1 MFPLQFC
8 IWHYIIFS
16 QCFHVKGKNLTKHEG
31 HHGSGSYHGVA
42 HHHGVAGHPERNIII
57 TREETIFN
65 KFLNFVIK
73 IMMSIGIFRTKTL
86 RLNFPIKI
94 YVRPSR
100 CSIISKESGR
110 IWRIKVQREI
120 FSCWNLTDGEWSLVK
135 TGRLRLR
142 SKTGIEKEIRL

>member
-16 QCFHVKGKNLTKHEG
+16 HCFHVKGKNLTKHEG
-31 HHGSGSYHGVA
+31 HHWSGSNHGVA
-42 HHHGVAGHPERNIII
+42 HHHGVAGHPDRNIII

-73 IMMSIGIFRTKTL
+73 LWWEGILKTKTL
-86 RLNFPIKI
+86 SLCFPIKI

-142 SKTGIEKEIRL
+142 SKTEIEKEIRL